1 MIDFILHYWIEVLFG
16 LVITAGSFVV
26 KRTLAS
32 FRQERASE
40 KKEFL
45 EGIQKEI
52 RAEFERS
59 NKKEI
64 ELQNEIKTLKS
75 GLLSVQGRMFKSDC
89 KKLLEE
95 DHEITLEEYEEI
107 TRDHHAYNS
116 LGGNHNGD
124 QLYLLVRKKVENS
137 WANRDINT

>member
-1 MIDFILHYWIEVLFG
+1 MVDFILHYWIEVLFG

-26 KRTLAS
+26 KRTLTS
-32 FRQERASE
+32 FRQERANE

>member
-1 MIDFILHYWIEVLFG
+1 MVDFILRYWIEVLFG
-16 LVITAGSFVV
+16 LVVAAGSFVV
-26 KRTLAS
+26 KRTLTS
-32 FRQERASE
+32 FKQERANE

>member
-1 MIDFILHYWIEVLFG
+1 MVDFILRYWIEVLFG

-26 KRTLAS
+26 KRTLKS
-32 FRQERASE
+32 FRQERSNE

-59 NKKEI
+59 NKKET